1 MEITK
6 QNQTFNLKDTTSD
19 GWTVSG
25 SATQEVDGNTS
36 INFSVS
42 KDGELNNQVGYY
54 NYNVPTDGMVN
65 INITA
70 IPENLDAVIDYTQ
83 TATKKLKIISL
94 TKQFL
99 SNMGRKKPNSAPS
112 GLSEGGKTGKG
123 KGKKCK

>member
-6 QNQTFNLKDTTSD
+6 QNQTFNINDTTSD

-25 SATQEVDGNTS
+25 SATQEVNGNTS

-54 NYNVPTDGMVN
+54 NYNIPTDGMVN

-70 IPENLDAVIDYTQ
+70 LPENLDVMIDYTQ
-83 TATKKLKIISL
+83 TATQLIKDYLTNQTIS
-94 TKQFL
+94 K
-99 SNMGRKKPNSAPS
+99 
-112 GLSEGGKTGKG
+112 
-123 KGKKCK
+123 

>member
-54 NYNVPTDGMVN
+54 NYSIPKNGMANVN
-65 INITA
+65 ITSN
-70 IPENLDAVIDYTQ
+70 PESLDTFIDYAQ
-83 TATKKLKIISL
+83 TATQKIKDYLANQTIS
-94 TKQFL
+94 K
-99 SNMGRKKPNSAPS
+99 
-112 GLSEGGKTGKG
+112 
-123 KGKKCK
+123 

>member
-6 QNQTFNLKDTTSD
+6 QNQTFSLKDTTSE

-25 SATQEVDGNTS
+25 SATQEVNGNTS
-36 INFSVS
+36 ISFSVN

-54 NYNVPTDGMVN
+54 NYNVPADGMVG

-83 TATKKLKIISL
+83 TATKKIKDYLATQTIS
-94 TKQFL
+94 K
-99 SNMGRKKPNSAPS
+99 
-112 GLSEGGKTGKG
+112 
-123 KGKKCK
+123 

>member
-70 IPENLDAVIDYTQ
+70 FPENLDAMIDYTQ
-83 TATKKLKIISL
+83 TATQLIKDYLTNQTIS
-94 TKQFL
+94 K
-99 SNMGRKKPNSAPS
+99 
-112 GLSEGGKTGKG
+112 
-123 KGKKCK
+123 

>member
-83 TATKKLKIISL
+83 TAIKKIKDYLANQTIS
-94 TKQFL
+94 K
-99 SNMGRKKPNSAPS
+99 
-112 GLSEGGKTGKG
+112 
-123 KGKKCK
+123 

>member
-36 INFSVS
+36 ISFSVS

-83 TATKKLKIISL
+83 TAIKKIKDYLANQTIS
-94 TKQFL
+94 K
-99 SNMGRKKPNSAPS
+99 
-112 GLSEGGKTGKG
+112 
-123 KGKKCK
+123 

>member
-65 INITA
+65 ITA

-83 TATKKLKIISL
+83 TATKKIKDYLANQTIS
-94 TKQFL
+94 K
-99 SNMGRKKPNSAPS
+99 
-112 GLSEGGKTGKG
+112 
-123 KGKKCK
+123 

>member
-6 QNQTFNLKDTTSD
+6 QNQTFNISDTTSD

-25 SATQEVDGNTS
+25 SATQEANGSTS

-54 NYNVPTDGMVN
+54 NYNIPTDGMVN

-70 IPENLDAVIDYTQ
+70 LPDNLDAVIDYTQ
-83 TATKKLKIISL
+83 TATQLIKDYLTNQTIS
-94 TKQFL
+94 K
-99 SNMGRKKPNSAPS
+99 
-112 GLSEGGKTGKG
+112 
-123 KGKKCK
+123 